1 MAEKPD
7 AKPAAAEPAKKKPPI
22 KTIAIVAGVLLL
34 EAVAITAVFVLAGG
48 PSEVKAEALADD
60 PAMLAE
66 QPAEVLVI
74 SDKFQNTRI
83 GRTLLYDTEVYIVIK
98 TKHVPEVQQTIDT
111 MSASIKADIA
121 AIFRRAE
128 PAQLTEP
135 ELSTVRR
142 QIKAALDERFG
153 RDEEGNSIVL
163 EVLIP
168 KCTQFRADM

>member
-1 MAEKPD
+1 MAEANKQKD
-7 AKPAAAEPAKKKPPI
+7 DQAAPEKKKLPV
-22 KTIAIVAGVLLL
+22 KTIAIVAAVLLVA
-34 EAVAITAVFVLAGG
+34 AVAISAVFIFSGG
-48 PSEVKAEALADD
+48 PSEVKAEAMEDD
-60 PAMLAE
+60 PALLAE

-74 SDKFQNTRI
+74 ADKFQNTRV
-83 GRTLLYDTEVYIVIK
+83 GRTLLYDTEVYIVVK
-98 TKHVPEVQQTIDT
+98 NKHLGDVEQTLDQ
-111 MSASIKADIA
+111 MAASIKADIA

-142 QIKAALDERFG
+142 QVKAALDQRLG
-153 RDEEGNSIVL
+153 RTQEGESLIQ